1 MSTLLNI
8 VSVNDHIPQVVVCLV
23 LIDYY
28 LEFDVAVMRKPLCE
42 VQFLLFAFLDLE
54 KIRERDVGWNQN
66 LFFSFELGGLGGRRG
81 WNQNLFFSFEVGG
94 LGGRREWMGGQRDEK
109 RHATCTNA

>member
-1 MSTLLNI
+1 VLRSIICAVGISCLLLPSLQQRNHVSTLLNI

-28 LEFDVAVMRKPLCE
+28 LEFDVAIVRKPLCE

-54 KIRERDVGWNQN
+54 NSGER
-66 LFFSFELGGLGGRRG
+66 R
-81 WNQNLFFSFEVGG
+81 
-94 LGGRREWMGGQRDEK
+94 WMESEPVLLL
-109 RHATCTNA
+109 